1 MTLNCHNR
9 WFAGTA
15 RQFLQRIK
23 PACIGC
29 RGNARFCV
37 MGTVMAAAANKTNEK
52 FEPKLFDDVSVLQR
66 KWHAAVRPGERLP
79 RYEDVMLGS
88 LGRLA
93 DHIVLMKENNR
104 ALEVS
109 RTGRYV
115 QKWLDDERWD
125 IPLAALSPDCATA
138 LGEGTAN
145 ALTNRRPYLATA
157 ACVRDGLVR
166 TYDVLALPTA
176 SRWGGTLIGTYV
188 NERGGQYN
196 LLDTIFSAT
205 EEGVLWLAAI
215 RDAGG
220 RPFDF
225 QIVHLNQ
232 GAARLLK
239 RPASELMWHRLS
251 AGGNL
256 LCSREII
263 ERLFDIIGG
272 DNVGQFEIDSEH
284 RCLSLG
290 ATAFGDMLS
299 LTVSDVTA
307 IKRR

>member
-1 MTLNCHNR
+1 MPRERT
-9 WFAGTA
+9 
-15 RQFLQRIK
+15 
-23 PACIGC
+23 
-29 RGNARFCV
+29 FCV

-66 KWHAAVRPGERLP
+66 KWHAAVRPGESLP
-79 RYEDVMLGS
+79 RYEEVMLGS

-109 RTGRYV
+109 RSGRYV

-138 LGEGTAN
+138 LGEATAN
-145 ALTNRRPYLATA
+145 ALTNSCPYLATA
-157 ACVRDGLVR
+157 HCVRAGLVR

-188 NERGGQYN
+188 NERDAQYN

-205 EEGVLWLAAI
+205 HDGVLSLAAL
-215 RDAGG
+215 RDALG

-232 GAARLLK
+232 GASQLLK
-239 RPASELMWHRLS
+239 LSSADLMWRRLS

-256 LCSREII
+256 LSSPEVI
-263 ERLFDIIGG
+263 ERLIGIVG
-272 DNVGQFEIDSEH
+272 SGNPGQFE
-284 RCLSLG
+284 
-290 ATAFGDMLS
+290 
-299 LTVSDVTA
+299 
-307 IKRR
+307 